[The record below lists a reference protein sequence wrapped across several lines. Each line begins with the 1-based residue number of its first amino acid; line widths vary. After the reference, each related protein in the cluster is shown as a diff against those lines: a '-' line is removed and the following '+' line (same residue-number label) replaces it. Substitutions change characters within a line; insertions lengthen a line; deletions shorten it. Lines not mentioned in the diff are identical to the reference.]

1 MRSSQA
7 SKPLK
12 LRHMCK
18 VKCQKKSVAKLGAR
32 DMGRR
37 LNGFH
42 IISFEFCCYP
52 MCGCRTWKHPT
63 EARSC
68 VALNLIWAETAKTKT
83 VWEKQMATF
92 NSIWQHMTMSLK
104 ISDNTFGWFQWS
116 LIGWLCQVSGM
127 KTRNDVSCTVSC
139 PFSPRPKSPAMQVD
153 QVLWCSCTGLQGIIY
168 YDLWNWVSR
177 NHLLVWI
184 LTLGVVII

>member
-1 MRSSQA
+1 MVFISFHLSFAAIRCVAAGLESTPQRHVLVWPSTWFGLKQ
-7 SKPLK
+7 LK
-12 LRHMCK
+12 L
-18 VKCQKKSVAKLGAR
+18 
-32 DMGRR
+32 
-37 LNGFH
+37 
-42 IISFEFCCYP
+42 
-52 MCGCRTWKHPT
+52 
-63 EARSC
+63 
-68 VALNLIWAETAKTKT
+68 
-83 VWEKQMATF
+83 KQCER
-92 NSIWQHMTMSLK
+92 NRWPHNIWQHMTMSLK